1 MADTSSVQ
9 YVLSVTDRASSAL
22 VRVAGASSQTLSTF
36 SRLTRQSKTVQ
47 AATRDLG
54 GSLSTL
60 RQKLDMLKAEKE
72 IVNPKNISQIK
83 QYNREIDSLTRQID
97 RLDNAGRGG
106 GLRKLFGG
114 LTGGLVGSLVNPA
127 TIAAAGIGMA
137 VKNAMSL
144 DEGMAKVNITA
155 QLDKDSLRK
164 ATEQVKAIAAKN
176 KTDVVEAPVALEQII
191 SQTGDLDLSMSI
203 LDATLKG
210 AKAQF
215 ASTDVVAGALA
226 RTLSIVGKENT
237 TAQEV
242 LDTFVTA
249 KRVGAGE
256 FKDFAQ
262 YMPGLI
268 AGANSLGIKYKEVAG
283 IFAYMTGK
291 GQSAADASVLMGN
304 LFTIMN
310 RGEVTKKM
318 AKAGIKVFDNGN
330 IRSTLDIFR
339 DFQKV
344 TGSMSNEQK
353 SNFIESLGIV
363 DKEAK
368 NAFMVMSA
376 DTDKLSNSLR
386 EVADSAG
393 ATDRALELSKNS
405 IQQAQELW
413 NAFKSKLT
421 DLGVSVLPVV
431 NAGIAVAGPILEVA
445 ATALTAVFK
454 ACGWWV
460 DALKEGNPLIWGLT
474 AAGTAAGVMLS
485 AHKIKLIAA
494 TSWTKLFTAATGILK
509 GALKLLKLAFVTT
522 PWGWVALGIGAIA
535 GAIAGLVSKTDKA
548 TASFAKFNTE
558 LARSKSETRDSFEAA
573 TKAKEGSEERA
584 EAIRKIN
591 EQYGQYLPN
600 LLSEKTTNDELRT
613 ALDLVNVELERKLRN
628 KFRDQA
634 MAGALEELETAKTEL
649 FEYLAERVDEG
660 QERRFADDFNAMW
673 DRLLSG
679 QGDWRQ
685 ELDALNNRYGVDS
698 GLSGIPGWR
707 YDAHNDAT
715 GTTFF
720 PSRSESRMSDAMQS
734 ISDYLKTTRRLD
746 MLYSD
751 PQPAQTVTNNYNVT
765 LPWDGDNSLF
775 SAFAPGRGSLLPPLG
790 PMQSAATTADA
801 NTDAAGGMEAGR
813 FNALVK
819 ALGGGKRGKGSGGSS
834 GGGATSSVFDLDS
847 VSVNEKG
854 TGSYSAIVSKLNRV
868 KVAGLTAAASLGIG
882 MTSPALAAAALPN
895 GEATEMPAAPGAD
908 NKDYNDHDRLPEVRK
923 ICDQLIINIKQM
935 DEQGE
940 DKIRKKVIDVL
951 TEVVDGR
958 T

>member
-1 MADTSSVQ
+1 MAEGVQ

-36 SRLTRQSKTVQ
+36 SRLTQQSKTVQ

-60 RQKLDMLKAEKE
+60 RQKLDLLKAEKE
-72 IVNPKNISQIK
+72 IIDPKNISQIK
-83 QYNREIDSLTRQID
+83 KYNREIDSLTRQID

-106 GLRKLFGG
+106 GLQKLFGG

-127 TIAAAGIGMA
+127 TIAAAGLGMA

-215 ASTDVVAGALA
+215 ASTDIVAGALA

-413 NAFKSKLT
+413 ALFKGKLT
-421 DLGVSVLPVV
+421 DLGVAILPAV
-431 NAGIAVAGPILEVA
+431 NAALAAAGPLLEVVSTTVA
-445 ATALTAVFK
+445 AAFK
-454 ACGWWV
+454 ACSWWV
-460 DALKEGNPLIWGLT
+460 EALKEGNPLIWGLT
-474 AAGTAAGVMLS
+474 AAGTAAGVMLA
-485 AHKIKLIAA
+485 AHKIKLVAA
-494 TSWTKLFTAATGILK
+494 TSWTKAFSAATGILR
-509 GALKLLKLAFVTT
+509 GAMKLLTAAFVTT
-522 PWGWVALGIGAIA
+522 PWGWVALGIGAIV
-535 GAIAGLVSKTDKA
+535 GAIAALTMKTNKA
-548 TASFAKFNTE
+548 TSSFAKFNTE
-558 LARSKSETRDSFEAA
+558 LARSKEETRAGFDAA
-573 TKAKEGSEERA
+573 MKAKQGSEERA
-584 EAIRKIN
+584 AAIKKIN
-591 EQYGQYLPN
+591 EQYGSYLPS
-600 LLSEKTTNDELRT
+600 LLTEKASNEDLRD
-613 ALDLVNVELERKLRN
+613 ALDRVNVELERKLRN
-628 KFRDQA
+628 KFRDEA
-634 MAGALEELETAKTEL
+634 MNDALKELEDARTTVLNKL
-649 FEYLAERVDEG
+649 LNRVDESRQAQFAADFTRVFDKLKAG
-660 QERRFADDFNAMW
+660 EDWRTDAEALRGKYDIGGSLDEWFRDNTFTIHRGVTGRFNQLENAM
-673 DRLLSG
+673 DNYNERVRRIGLL
-679 QGDWRQ
+679 
-685 ELDALNNRYGVDS
+685 
-698 GLSGIPGWR
+698 
-707 YDAHNDAT
+707 YDA
-715 GTTFF
+715 
-720 PSRSESRMSDAMQS
+720 
-734 ISDYLKTTRRLD
+734 
-746 MLYSD
+746 
-751 PQPAQTVTNNYNVT
+751 PQPAPVVTNNYNVT
-765 LPWDGDNSLF
+765 LPWDGGGSVF
-775 SAFAPGRGSLLPPLG
+775 SALSPGQGSLLPAIGGAKP
-790 PMQSAATTADA
+790 AAVPDGVQQAVA
-801 NTDAAGGMEAGR
+801 GGGMETSAYA
-813 FNALVK
+813 ALLAK
-819 ALGGGKRGKGSGGSS
+819 LGGGRRGSNGGSRS
-834 GGGATSSVFDLDS
+834 GSSVFDLDS

-868 KVAGLTAAASLGIG
+868 KVAGLTAAASLGLG
-882 MTSPALAAAALPN
+882 VTSPALAGMATAMPTS
-895 GEATEMPAAPGAD
+895 EATAMPAAPGAD
-908 NKDYNDHDRLPEVRK
+908 NKDYNDRDRLPEVRK

-940 DKIRKKVIDVL
+940 DEIRRKVIDVL
-951 TEVVDGR
+951 MEAADGR
-958 T
+958 A

>member
-1 MADTSSVQ
+1 MAEGVQ

-36 SRLTRQSKTVQ
+36 SRLTQQSKTVQ

-60 RQKLDMLKAEKE
+60 RQKLDLLKAEKE
-72 IVNPKNISQIK
+72 IIDPKSISQIK
-83 QYNREIDSLTRQID
+83 KYNREIDSLTRQID

-106 GLRKLFGG
+106 GLQKLFGG

-318 AKAGIKVFDNGN
+318 AKAGVKVFDNGN

-413 NAFKSKLT
+413 ASFKGKLT
-421 DLGVSVLPVV
+421 DLGVAILPAV
-431 NAGIAVAGPILEVA
+431 NAALAAAGPLLGVVSATVA
-445 ATALTAVFK
+445 AAFK
-454 ACGWWV
+454 ACSWWV
-460 DALKEGNPLIWGLT
+460 EALKDGNPLIWGLT
-474 AAGTAAGVMLS
+474 AAGTAAGVMLA
-485 AHKIKLIAA
+485 AHKIKLVAA
-494 TSWTKLFTAATGILK
+494 TSWTKAFSAATGILR
-509 GALKLLKLAFVTT
+509 GAMKLLTAAFVTT
-522 PWGWVALGIGAIA
+522 PWGWVALGIGAIV
-535 GAIAGLVSKTDKA
+535 GAIAALTMKTNKA
-548 TASFAKFNTE
+548 TSSFAKFNTE
-558 LARSKSETRDSFEAA
+558 LARSKEETRAGFDAA
-573 TKAKEGSEERA
+573 MKAKQGSEERA
-584 EAIRKIN
+584 EAIKKIN
-591 EQYGQYLPN
+591 EQYGSYLPS
-600 LLSEKTTNDELRT
+600 LLTEKASNEDLRD
-613 ALDLVNVELERKLRN
+613 ALDRVNVELERKLRN

-634 MAGALEELETAKTEL
+634 KTDALEDLNKAKTEL
-649 FEYLAERVDEG
+649 FEHLVEQVGEG
-660 QERRFADDFNAMW
+660 QEQRFATDFHAVW
-673 DRLLSG
+673 DRMLHG

-685 ELDALNNRYGVDS
+685 ELALLNNKYGIGG
-698 GLSGIPGWR
+698 GLAGIPAWKWASR
-707 YDAHNDAT
+707 DEAA
-715 GTTFF
+715 GTTIL
-720 PSRSESRMSDAMQS
+720 PSWTESKMSDAMQS
-734 ISDYLKTTRRLD
+734 ITDYLQTSRRID
-746 MLYSD
+746 MLYSA
-751 PQPAQTVTNNYNVT
+751 PKPAAVTNNYNVT
-765 LPWDGDNSLF
+765 LPWDGGGSVF
-775 SAFAPGRGSLLPPLG
+775 SAFAPGQNSLLPVIGGVKPAVE
-790 PMQSAATTADA
+790 PAASNPVPDGMDA
-801 NTDAAGGMEAGR
+801 RKFNT
-813 FNALVK
+813 LVG
-819 ALGGGKRGKGSGGSS
+819 ALGGKKGSRTGAGSS
-834 GGGATSSVFDLDS
+834 KNIFDLDS
-847 VSVNEKG
+847 VAVNEKG
-854 TGSYSAIVSKLNRV
+854 TGAYSAIVSKLNRV
-868 KVAGLTAAASLGIG
+868 KVAGLTAAASLGLG
-882 MTSPALAAAALPN
+882 MASPALAGMATAMPTS
-895 GEATEMPAAPGAD
+895 EATAMPAAPGAD
-908 NKDYNDHDRLPEVRK
+908 NKDYNERDRLPEVRK

-940 DKIRKKVIDVL
+940 DEIRRKVIDVL
-951 TEVVDGR
+951 MEATDGR
-958 T
+958 A